1 MSFTFT
7 KLFSSITESTVWM
20 ETSNIRIVWITML
33 AMADRKGRVWASVPG
48 LANRSRVPVDDCR
61 KAIETFLAPDAD
73 SRTKDNEGR
82 RIEEIDGGWRLL
94 NHEKYRAVRDD
105 EAAKESKRNY
115 INERRR
121 KEREANKLASSGN
134 GVEKSSTVEQ
144 GRNPLSVSASDSAL
158 SKDRKQ
164 TGVIPTAEQVTEY
177 SASIG
182 YPMNGQAWCDIY
194 AQKGW
199 MVGKNKMKDWQAAVR
214 NWKTHQWK
222 VGPEDSEPPRKLPPN
237 VQKAFNDEAKRKAE
251 QAGVPQENLPLG

>member
-48 LANRSRVPVDDCR
+48 LANRSRVPVDECR
-61 KAIETFLAPDAD
+61 KAVETFLAPDPD
-73 SRTKDNEGR
+73 SRTKENEGR

-121 KEREANKLASSGN
+121 KERETKKLSSVN
-134 GVEKSSTVEQ
+134 GSVEKTSTVELS
-144 GRNPLSVSASDSAL
+144 RNSLSVSVSESV
-158 SKDRKQ
+158 SGIPQKK
-164 TGVIPTAEQVTEY
+164 TGVIPTPEQVTAY
-177 SASIG
+177 STEIG
-182 YPMNGQAWCDIY
+182 YPMDGQAWCDSY

-199 MVGKNKMKDWQAAVR
+199 MVGKNKMKDWKAAVR
-214 NWKTHQWK
+214 NWKTNAWNP
-222 VGPEDSEPPRKLPPN
+222 VRTEPAVKQTEFLPAANQRNPPN
-237 VQKAFNDEAKRKAE
+237 A
-251 QAGVPQENLPLG
+251 